1 MRTTPLNTARSTL
14 LSIRSASARIAK
26 ATQEVSSGVRVTKPS
41 DGPSDAAGIVRT
53 RAELA
58 SIARFRENI
67 ESVRTEL
74 RAVDGSIF
82 QATAALDRAAQLA
95 AKGASD
101 TSDASDRQVIAQEV
115 EGIFRHIASIANT
128 VHGGRYL
135 FAGSLDGQPP
145 FAIDETT
152 PEGIVYQGDAANRQ
166 LTFPDRRPASI
177 SLPGDAIFLT
187 PDIFIGV
194 GRTATETVTAPALP
208 VGVGISFQ
216 GDVEGA
222 ISADLRGPYL
232 ASAAPSGA
240 TVGDTVSV
248 TFTSGDGSI
257 VETVTTAALAGGD
270 DATAIAALLNAEIA
284 NNPKLAGQLRFGD
297 EGGSLKLVVDDSAGT
312 GFSFASSNTGAVT
325 TGLEAGG
332 LAGGYSAEEIAAAL
346 NTAVAQ
352 DPALSAANVRFRVE
366 DGEVTADADVDFTF
380 TAVDFDRGTEFN
392 SGLAGVHRVGGLNST
407 NVFGSLRDLI
417 TGLEADDTAA
427 IAATVNRLQQAVD
440 HVSNSQ
446 AFYGATLRQ
455 TDVTIANLDNLD
467 TVNESRLSLHQDADL
482 VESIGELQTASSAEQ
497 FALQV
502 AARQRPKLLDLL
514 G

>member
-1 MRTTPLNTARSTL
+1 MRTTPLNTSRTTL
-14 LSIRSASARIAK
+14 LSIRSAAARIAK

-41 DGPSDAAGIVRT
+41 DSPSDAAAIVRT

-58 SIARFRENI
+58 SIARFRANI

-101 TSDASDRQVIAQEV
+101 TSDSSDRKVIAQEI
-115 EGIFRHIASIANT
+115 EGIFRHVASIANT

-145 FAIDETT
+145 FSFDDTA

-166 LTFPDRRPASI
+166 LTFPDRRPAPI

-187 PDIFIGV
+187 PDAFVGV
-194 GRTATETVTAPALP
+194 GRTPTETVAPPTLP

-222 ISADLRGPYL
+222 ISVDLRGPFL
-232 ASAAPSGA
+232 ATTAPSGA
-240 TVGDTVSV
+240 TAGDTVSV
-248 TFTSGDGSI
+248 TFTSDDGSI
-257 VETVTTAALAGGD
+257 VETVTTASLAGGE
-270 DATAIAALLNAEIA
+270 DATAIAELLNAEIA
-284 NNPKLAGQLRFGD
+284 DDPDLDGQLRFAD
-297 EGGSLKLVVDDSAGT
+297 EGGSLKLVVDDSAGID
-312 GFSFASSNTGAVT
+312 FSFASSNTGAVT

-332 LAGGYSAEEIAAAL
+332 VAGGYSAEEIAAAL
-346 NTAVAQ
+346 NAAVAQ
-352 DPALSAANVRFRVE
+352 HPALSAANVRFDVE
-366 DGEVTADADVDFTF
+366 DGEVTSDADVDFTF
-380 TAVDFDRGTEFN
+380 TAVDFDRGTEFK
-392 SGLAGVHRVGGLNST
+392 SGLTGVHRVGGLNSA

-417 TGLEADDTAA
+417 TGLETDDTAS
-427 IAATVNRLQQAVD
+427 IADAVTRLQQAVD
-440 HVSNSQ
+440 HVSKSQ

-455 TDVTIANLDNLD
+455 ADVTIANLDNLD
-467 TVNESRLSLHQDADL
+467 TVNESRLSLHRDADL
-482 VESIGELQTASSAEQ
+482 LESIGELQSASSAEQ

-502 AARQRPKLLDLL
+502 AAWQRPKLLDLL